1 MKAMAQ
7 AVVNLFL
14 FYFIII
20 IIIFNGGCG
29 QLLQTYKTLES
40 IKDSRIL

>member
-7 AVVNLFL
+7 AVVNFF
-14 FYFIII
+14 FYF
-20 IIIFNGGCG
+20 FYFYSGGG